1 MRFAPLAVLAGSAL
15 ALALALAGCAG
26 PRAGTGASRGARAYV
41 SPLAP
46 EGPVGPR
53 AAAAIGFAQAQ
64 VGKRY
69 CWGGTG
75 PGCFDCSGLVQA
87 AWRWGGVALPRTS
100 AAQGRALHDVPVDRV
115 RPGDIL
121 WWPGH
126 VGLYVGG
133 GEMIDAYHS
142 GAGVVRR
149 RAARPERVLRVEQSS

>member
-1 MRFAPLAVLAGSAL
+1 MRRAVAAFVLGAL
-15 ALALALAGCAG
+15 SLSCGGPAARSG
-26 PRAGTGASRGARAYV
+26 PRTYWAPAS
-41 SPLAP
+41 PEAP
-46 EGPVGPR
+46 PDAP
-53 AAAAIGFAQAQ
+53 AANAIGFAEMQ

-75 PGCFDCSGLVQA
+75 PTCFDCSGLIQA
-87 AWRWGGVALPRTS
+87 AWRSGGVRLPRTS
-100 AAQGRALHDVPVDRV
+100 DAQGRALVEVPIAET

-133 GEMIDAYHS
+133 GAMIDAYHS

-149 RAARPERVLRVEQSS
+149 RAVVPERVLRAVPTTATATATGW